1 MNNGILIINK
11 PEGITSRDVVN
22 QVCKKLHTRR
32 VGHTGT
38 LDPLAT
44 GVLVLGVNEGCKIIE
59 LLTSID
65 KEYIAEVVVGIS
77 TDTLDVTGKI
87 EETYNIEN
95 IKEEE
100 IKKALKNFEGEYNQE
115 VPKYSAVKI
124 NGKRLYQYARDNEAV
139 ELPKRKVNIKNI
151 ELIDI
156 NNNQE
161 YPTFTF
167 KVLVSKGTYIRSLIR
182 DIGEFLGYP
191 CTMKNLIRTKQG
203 DFKIDE
209 AINLDN
215 IDEKTTLKSIEESL
229 PEYERLVVDEETTK
243 RVKNGCILDIKIKNK
258 YILIFSDKNE
268 FLAIYQIY
276 HKDENKIKP
285 YRVFGGQV

>member
-65 KEYIAEVVVGIS
+65 KEYIAEVVVGIK

-95 IKEEE
+95 INEEE
-100 IKKALKNFEGEYNQE
+100 IKKALKNFEGEYDQE

-124 NGKRLYQYARDNEAV
+124 NGKRLYQYARENEVV
-139 ELPKRKVNIKNI
+139 ELPKRKVNIKSI

-167 KVLVSKGTYIRSLIR
+167 KVFVSKGTYIRSLIR
-182 DIGEFLGYP
+182 DIGIFLGYP
-191 CTMKNLIRTKQG
+191 CTMKNLLRTKQG
-203 DFKIDE
+203 NFKLEE
-209 AINLDN
+209 AISLDDVN
-215 IDEKTTLKSIEESL
+215 EKIILKSVEESL

-243 RVKNGCILDIKIKNK
+243 RVKNGAILNLKINSK
-258 YILIFSDKNE
+258 YVLVFSDKNE

-276 HKDENKIKP
+276 QKDENKIKP
-285 YRVFGGQV
+285 YKVFGGQV